1 MSEEGQNP
9 DLDKDTLIEKLKEEI
24 EELKSELSVYKEKLD
39 EAAIVSIFDPLTGI
53 YNRHYLK
60 KRLSEEVTRYGRYRF
75 PFSFLMISIDRL
87 KEYGESLGY
96 TARDNII
103 KSLAEVLKR
112 SLRSLDVAARLDEEV
127 FVSIFPQTAKYNA
140 IRVTERL
147 KEQVD
152 SGLKHLSSEFL
163 LSTSI
168 ALATYPDDASSSDE
182 LLEKTD
188 HALYLARSGGGNKV
202 MYL

>member
-1 MSEEGQNP
+1 MPEEKQNP
-9 DLDKDTLIEKLKEEI
+9 DVDKDTLIEKLKEEM
-24 EELKSELSVYKEKLD
+24 EELRSELSFYKDKLD

-87 KEYGESLGY
+87 KEYEESLGFA
-96 TARDNII
+96 ARDNVI
-103 KSLAEVLKR
+103 KSLAEILKK
-112 SLRSLDVAARLDEEV
+112 SLRSLDVAARLDDEV

-147 KEQVD
+147 KEKVD
-152 SGLKHLSSEFL
+152 SGLKQLCSEFL
-163 LSTSI
+163 FSTSI
-168 ALATYPDDASSSDE
+168 ALATYPDDASSSEE

-188 HALYLARSGGGNKV
+188 HALFLARSAGGNKV